1 MSRIAS
7 SSYFILRHPEA
18 YSWASSVA
26 PEGVVDGVVGL
37 DVSKTEGI
45 KASVA
50 WVSPANR
57 ASAWCFRRVFVVFPV
72 RFGVALHGTWADL
85 LRFGHLAPSLRHA
98 DIRAGPS
105 PQRVGLGWDARGRVS
120 IVVDEGLRR
129 QREFGAD
136 REGRALIIGDEAGV
150 EGNSPR

>member
-1 MSRIAS
+1 M
-7 SSYFILRHPEA
+7 
-18 YSWASSVA
+18 
-26 PEGVVDGVVGL
+26 VDGVVGL

-85 LRFGHLAPSLRHA
+85 LRFGHLAPSLRRA
-98 DIRAGPS
+98 DTRVRVVSGARRAGAEPL
-105 PQRVGLGWDARGRVS
+105 GL
-120 IVVDEGLRR
+120 VVDEGLRR

>member
-1 MSRIAS
+1 MGLYVLFPGGCRWGE
-7 SSYFILRHPEA
+7 LG
-18 YSWASSVA
+18 
-26 PEGVVDGVVGL
+26 EGLMGSVDGVVGPG
-37 DVSKTEGI
+37 VSKTEGI

-57 ASAWCFRRVFVVFPV
+57 ASAWCFRRVFGVFSV
-72 RFGVALHGTWADL
+72 GFRCRAASARADL

-136 REGRALIIGDEAGV
+136 REGGPHHQGR
-150 EGNSPR
+150 SRP

>member
-50 WVSPANR
+50 WVSPGNHAMT
-57 ASAWCFRRVFVVFPV
+57 WCFRCVS
-72 RFGVALHGTWADL
+72 GAL
-85 LRFGHLAPSLRHA
+85 RC
-98 DIRAGPS
+98 RAAWY
-105 PQRVGLGWDARGRVS
+105 LG
-120 IVVDEGLRR
+120 
-129 QREFGAD
+129 
-136 REGRALIIGDEAGV
+136 
-150 EGNSPR
+150 

>member
-50 WVSPANR
+50 WVSPGNHAMI
-57 ASAWCFRRVFVVFPV
+57 WCFWRDFAVFPV
-72 RFGVALHGTWADL
+72 CFRC
-85 LRFGHLAPSLRHA
+85 
-98 DIRAGPS
+98 RAACRPG
-105 PQRVGLGWDARGRVS
+105 
-120 IVVDEGLRR
+120 
-129 QREFGAD
+129 
-136 REGRALIIGDEAGV
+136 
-150 EGNSPR
+150 

>member
-50 WVSPANR
+50 WGISKKPCDCLVFSACFQWASVSRCMVLGLISSVLDTWRGQCALR
-57 ASAWCFRRVFVVFPV
+57 APEQGRPRRC
-72 RFGVALHGTWADL
+72 ALC
-85 LRFGHLAPSLRHA
+85 RP
-98 DIRAGPS
+98 
-105 PQRVGLGWDARGRVS
+105 
-120 IVVDEGLRR
+120 
-129 QREFGAD
+129 
-136 REGRALIIGDEAGV
+136 
-150 EGNSPR
+150 